1 MVMTLHRLSAGAG
14 YQYLLKHTAA
24 GDCDRAGVAPLT
36 AYYTESGNPPGRWL
50 GNGLLGVDLS
60 AGALVTEATMANLF
74 GAGRHPLT
82 GQPLG
87 TAYYVYAPPAE
98 RIAAQTAKLPP
109 ALAAAEREAAIA
121 TITRVELSRNRPA
134 AVAGFDLTF
143 TPTKSVSTLWA
154 VADPEVQQAILD
166 AHRAAVQDTLDF
178 AEDTAV
184 FTRSGARGCMQV
196 PVRGMLATAFDH
208 WDSRAGD
215 PNLHTHVV
223 IANKVQALDG
233 RWRSLDSRAL
243 HHAVVALSEIYDD
256 HLADHLSASAP
267 VTWSWRDLGPRRS
280 PGFELDGVDDTL
292 MREFSTRTTQI
303 DEAMT
308 ATLAEFYA
316 AHGRAPNP
324 VEITRLRQQVTR
336 ATRPAKH
343 VHPIAEL
350 FARWRA
356 RATTCTGRTP
366 EELTAAALSRSQKRP
381 LTAAMVRPDVVAHLA
396 DSAVGEVMARRS
408 TWTRWNLL
416 AEAARL
422 TRGLRMASPG
432 ERRMILD
439 LVTDHALARCVNL
452 EAPQLFTV
460 PPDYQRPDGT
470 SVFDRPGEAKFTD
483 ERILAAEARLLNATT
498 DTSAPKVTPAAATLA
513 TALPVTRTGSLP
525 VHLATDQVA
534 ATITVTKSGRR
545 LEALVGPAGTGKTTT
560 MAAIKTAWERDYGR
574 GSVRGLAP
582 SAAAAGELSK
592 ALGIAC
598 ENTAKWLYETTGNG
612 ATRRTALLD
621 MLGAKHAAAAGD
633 RPRQATIDTAAASL
647 RAEAARWAL
656 RRGELLIID
665 EASLAGTL
673 TLDAIT
679 TQATTAGAKV
689 LLVGDHAQLGAIDA
703 GGAFNLLVE
712 RTHPA
717 TLSSLWR
724 FTHPWEAAATLQL
737 RTGQATVIDTY
748 TDHDRISAGPPEVM
762 LEEAYTAWAGDTAA
776 GRPAILIAPDSH
788 TVRALNHRAHGDLVT
803 DGRVAPDGITTTTGT
818 VIARGDRVLT
828 RANDRRLRLPGRH
841 VCNGDLWTVTATHDD
856 GSLTVTPVTD
866 PGAET
871 AQAREELRLPASYVT
886 EHVDLGYA
894 TTTHRAQGITTDHA
908 HVLAAAGMTRENL
921 YVAMTRGRDTNHAY
935 VATDDIDP
943 DCDHLP
949 NPPTPAAG
957 TAILERI
964 LATSGAELSAAQ
976 TITANHNAAESLNHL
991 EPIRQALLTDAAHR
1005 HWGAMLAATRL
1016 KPGVVN
1022 AITASPHL
1030 DALFT
1035 VLNRG
1040 HAHGYPMDAVIASV
1054 LEREGSVLPSAG
1066 IEAPDAAAWLA
1077 SSLTEWLSTRTEDPY
1092 SAPTSVDGL
1101 STQPTPLLP
1110 SSTSSTASSGL
1121 ASTPWP
1127 TSPSPPA
1134 RPGHT
1139 NTVPNPTTPTP
1150 TAVGDRRSKPT
1161 RPASTTPK
1169 APPTHHARHQRRSWS
1184 CRRRSDGHE
1193 PPASR
1198 VRTRRPRRRHIL
1210 PTTSLV
1216 PAPGARRARPVVG
1229 TPPPARSAPSRRP
1242 RALGH
1247 VARRPLHPRPPNHPP
1262 VLGGALGTHRRTL
1275 SPAHRLARRLR
1286 RNLPRRRTPH
1296 LARTIHPRTTTTH
1309 RLGRTDRLSCRRPQ
1323 TRRHAAHASAGNVW
1337 GTIRND
1343 VRPNSTHHCVLQPEV
1358 ALRCTRIRCAKAFA
1372 ACDRRGRADAE
1383 TPARVEPRPHGAQLP
1398 SFTAQPQTASQPDAA
1413 TRNKPPR
1420 RYHEPFRQRQR

>member
-50 GNGLLGVDLS
+50 GKGLAAVDLDV
-60 AGALVTEATMANLF
+60 GALVTEATMANLF
-74 GAGRHPLT
+74 GAGRHPVS

-87 TAYYVYAPPAE
+87 KAYPVYAPPAD
-98 RIAAQTAKLPP
+98 RIAAQIEKLPP
-109 ALAAAEREAAIA
+109 DLDPAQREAAVA

-154 VADPEVQQAILD
+154 VADPGTQQAILD

-178 AEDTAV
+178 AEQSAL
-184 FTRSGARGCMQV
+184 FTRTGTRGCMQV

-223 IANKVQALDG
+223 IANKVQGHDG
-233 RWRSLDSRAL
+233 KWRSLDSRAL

-256 HLADHLSASAP
+256 HLADHLSAAAP

-280 PGFELDGVDDTL
+280 PGFELDGIDSTL

-308 ATLAEFYA
+308 ATLAEFHA

-343 VHPIAEL
+343 VHPIGEL

-366 EELTAAALSRSQKRP
+366 EELTAAALTRSQTRP
-381 LTAAMVRPDVVAHLA
+381 LTAAMVGPDVVAHLA
-396 DSAVGEVMARRS
+396 DRAIGEVMARRS

-422 TRGLRMASPG
+422 TRGVRMATPA
-432 ERRMILD
+432 ERRMVLD
-439 LVTDHALARCVNL
+439 LVTDQALARCVNL

-460 PPDYQRPDGT
+460 PSDYQRPDGT
-470 SVFDRPGEAKFTD
+470 SLFDRAGEAKFTD
-483 ERILAAEARLLNATT
+483 ERILGAEARLLEATT
-498 DTSAPKVTPAAATLA
+498 DTCAPKVTAAAATLA
-513 TALPVTRTGSLP
+513 TEVPVARAGSTP
-525 VHLATDQVA
+525 VRLAADQVA
-534 ATITVTKSGRR
+534 ATIAVTTSGRR

-612 ATRRTALLD
+612 ATKRTALLET
-621 MLGAKHAAAAGD
+621 LGAKRAAATGD
-633 RPRQATIDTAAASL
+633 QIRQATIDTAAASL
-647 RAEAARWAL
+647 QTDAARWAL

-679 TQATTAGAKV
+679 AQASAAGAKV
-689 LLVGDHAQLGAIDA
+689 LLVGDHAQLCAIDA
-703 GGAFNLLVE
+703 GGAFNLIAE

-737 RTGQATVIDTY
+737 RTGQAAVIETY

-762 LEEAYTAWAGDTAA
+762 LEEAYTAWARDTAA

-788 TVRALNHRAHGDLVT
+788 TVRALNHRAHNDLVT
-803 DGRVAPDGITTTTGT
+803 DGRVASDGITTATGT
-818 VIARGDRVLT
+818 VIARGDRILT

-841 VCNGDLWTVTATHDD
+841 IRNGDLWTVTATHDD

-866 PGAET
+866 PDT
-871 AQAREELRLPASYVT
+871 ATAAAVEELRLPASYVA

-894 TTTHRAQGITTDHA
+894 TTTHRAQGITTGHA

-921 YVAMTRGRDTNHAY
+921 YVAMTRGRNTNHAY
-935 VATDDIDP
+935 VATDDVDP

-949 NPPTPAAG
+949 NPPSPAAG
-957 TAILERI
+957 AAILERI
-964 LATSGAELSAAQ
+964 LATSGAELSATQ
-976 TITANHNAAESLNHL
+976 TITANYNAAESLAHL
-991 EPIRQALLTDAAHR
+991 EPIRQALLADAAHR
-1005 HWGAMLAATRL
+1005 HWDAALAATQL
-1016 KPGVVN
+1016 DPDVVDD
-1022 AITASPHL
+1022 IMASPHR
-1030 DALFT
+1030 DALYT
-1035 VLNRG
+1035 VLNCG
-1040 HAHGYPMDAVIASV
+1040 AAHGYVMDTVVNSL
-1054 LEREGSVLPSAG
+1054 LEREGPDSSSIG
-1066 IEAPDAAAWLA
+1066 IDAPDAAAWLA
-1077 SSLTEWLSTRTEDPY
+1077 TQLTEWLSTRTEDPY
-1092 SAPTSVDGL
+1092 SAPTSDDVLIDPADPATPVIDELEGL
-1101 STQPTPLLP
+1101 IRSRVQTLADLAIATRPSWTHEHGPEPDDADAHRGWRAEIEAHAARIDYTQGPTHAPRP
-1110 SSTSSTASSGL
+1110 A
-1121 ASTPWP
+1121 
-1127 TSPSPPA
+1127 PSP
-1134 RPGHT
+1134 
-1139 NTVPNPTTPTP
+1139 VM
-1150 TAVGDRRSKPT
+1150 
-1161 RPASTTPK
+1161 
-1169 APPTHHARHQRRSWS
+1169 
-1184 CRRRSDGHE
+1184 E
-1193 PPASR
+1193 
-1198 VRTRRPRRRHIL
+1198 L
-1210 PTTSLV
+1210 
-1216 PAPGARRARPVVG
+1216 
-1229 TPPPARSAPSRRP
+1229 
-1242 RALGH
+1242 
-1247 VARRPLHPRPPNHPP
+1247 
-1262 VLGGALGTHRRTL
+1262 
-1275 SPAHRLARRLR
+1275 
-1286 RNLPRRRTPH
+1286 
-1296 LARTIHPRTTTTH
+1296 
-1309 RLGRTDRLSCRRPQ
+1309 
-1323 TRRHAAHASAGNVW
+1323 
-1337 GTIRND
+1337 
-1343 VRPNSTHHCVLQPEV
+1343 
-1358 ALRCTRIRCAKAFA
+1358 
-1372 ACDRRGRADAE
+1372 
-1383 TPARVEPRPHGAQLP
+1383 
-1398 SFTAQPQTASQPDAA
+1398 
-1413 TRNKPPR
+1413 
-1420 RYHEPFRQRQR
+1420 